1 MPPHEKSR
9 GRDLGPAARLSVF
22 CGPLPF
28 AAGYPLYANG
38 TSTHALQR
46 GHLALTWPVAA
57 LTRRMAFLTIN
68 PSSLGTTILVRQTGH
83 RLGSFHAATNASRL
97 MASPEVIPKNPNVS
111 PKITYSDRQCQE

>member
-22 CGPLPF
+22 CGLLPSP

-38 TSTHALQR
+38 TSTQALQR

-68 PSSLGTTILVRQTGH
+68 PSSFGTTILVRQTGH

-97 MASPEVIPKNPNVS
+97 MASPEVIPKGLNVLIV
-111 PKITYSDRQCQE
+111 PYSDRQCQE